1 MSRARLAVALC
12 AALLAGC
19 ASARYP
25 QPERRAALIEVPTA
39 DGWTIALH
47 HFPPARG
54 APARRHPV
62 ILCHGIMSNR
72 FTWDLDADVSLATW
86 LARRGFDVYALD
98 LRGGGEALRPGW
110 FDPQGYTYRFDDYV
124 AHDVPAALAAVSAR
138 AGGRPVHWV
147 GHSMGGMVM
156 YAWLQGGEQARV
168 RSFTAVGSPPL
179 LSDHIPAMTASMKL
193 LPIAELFFDELPTGT
208 LSTLGA
214 AWADQDAIAPL
225 HILWNPDNLGPGA
238 ARRLAAH
245 GTANLSAGV
254 LRQLVDSA
262 EAGRLQSAD
271 GAVDYTAGLA
281 KLRAPVLF
289 IAGVLDHLAPPTTV
303 MQGFRLAG
311 SPIKRI
317 AVMGRAHGQR
327 RDYGHLDLAMGAA
340 APDEVFPVIPDWLVA
355 RD

>member
-1 MSRARLAVALC
+1 MRAARLAGALCVALI
-12 AALLAGC
+12 AGC
-19 ASARYP
+19 ASAMYP
-25 QPERRAALIEVPTA
+25 VVERRAALIEVPTA

-47 HFPPARG
+47 HFPPAAG

-72 FTWDLDADVSLATW
+72 FTWDLDARVSLAGF

-98 LRGGGEALRPGW
+98 LRGGGAALSPGW
-110 FDPQGYTYRFDDYV
+110 FDAQGYTYRFDDYV

-138 AGGRPVHWV
+138 ADGRPVHWV

-156 YAWLQGGEQARV
+156 YAWLQQGEQARV

-179 LSDHIPAMTASMKL
+179 LADHVPAMTGAMKA

-208 LSTLGA
+208 LATLGA
-214 AWADQDAIAPL
+214 PWADQTAIGPL
-225 HILWNPDNLGPGA
+225 HVLWNPDNLDRGA

-254 LRQLVDSA
+254 LRQLADSA
-262 EAGRLQSAD
+262 AAGRLQSAD

-289 IAGVLDHLAPPTTV
+289 IAGVLDHLAPPYAV

-311 SPIKRI
+311 SPIKRL
-317 AVMGRAHGQR
+317 VVLGRAHGQR
-327 RDYGHLDLAMGAA
+327 HDYGHLDLAMGAA
-340 APDEVFPVIPDWLVA
+340 APDEVFPVIHDWLVA